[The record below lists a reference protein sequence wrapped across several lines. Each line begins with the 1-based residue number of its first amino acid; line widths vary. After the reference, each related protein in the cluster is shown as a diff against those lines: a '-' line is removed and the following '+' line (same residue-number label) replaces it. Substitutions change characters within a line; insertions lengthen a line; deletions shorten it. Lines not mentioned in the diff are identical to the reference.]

1 MDKKR
6 AAIIATAGV
15 GLLVSALFLRKWN
28 NNRNETREADN
39 DRPVTVSEILSQS
52 HINAAETV

>member
-15 GLLVSALFLRKWN
+15 GLLVSAIFLRKWN
-28 NNRNETREADN
+28 LNRTDKLETDSE
-39 DRPVTVSEILSQS
+39 RPVTVSEILAQS
-52 HINAAETV
+52 HNHTADAV